1 MWQWTQWGGCAFT
14 MHGASIVHQSSAMY
28 QKYCWYVLTWYMIQL
43 EQYLPK
49 CTFNFTFFK
58 TVILKTLLLLLYYRT
73 LIQFYLMLNKFKIE
87 PKFWLPIILITTSE
101 TYFEIKKTILTMTF
115 FLSHLKHHLFHH
127 PVFPRNTTQQQGERS
142 WEKWIRNIPTQS
154 IA

>member
-73 LIQFYLMLNKFKIE
+73 LIKFYSMLNKLKIE
-87 PKFWLPIILITTSE
+87 PKFWLPIFLITTSE
-101 TYFEIKKTILTMTF
+101 TYFEIKKNYTYDDF
-115 FLSHLKHHLFHH
+115 FSFSFEASPLPSSCFSEKH
-127 PVFPRNTTQQQGERS
+127 NTATGGE
-142 WEKWIRNIPTQS
+142 KLGKMD
-154 IA
+154 